1 MKILHIAA
9 HMGGG
14 IGSAY
19 VGLGTCGQEQSVLLL
34 EPPQDMTAVERVKA
48 AGFRIIQNPSAIEI
62 EQELNQADAVVFSWH
77 HHPAL
82 TKFLHDFPSVP
93 IRSVLWCHVS
103 GNYFPAIPADFL
115 KKFDQCMFATPY
127 SLNLPQVQAL
137 GKEYI
142 QEHFSVVYGLN
153 DLSSFS
159 RIQRKSHHSFKIG
172 YVGTLGFCKLHPD
185 FVEFCAAVDLPDAE
199 FMMVGSPSTKETI
212 LKTAAEKGITERF
225 QFCGQLKDVK
235 PALAEMDV
243 FSYLLNPQHFGAT
256 ENALLEAMAAGL
268 PVVALDQCVE
278 RHIIRDGVTGILVHS
293 PEEYGKVVR
302 FLYENP
308 SKAVEIGANARAE
321 VLRTYKAQDNR
332 ERFLYSCERAAQ
344 QPKKRHY
351 FDDFFSGKPADWFL
365 ACVETDRQCFEENR
379 VQDAGRIFH
388 EKTKGSPIHY
398 HSCFLED
405 ERLALWAGHLLLSD
419 ID

>member
-1 MKILHIAA
+1 MKILHVAA

-19 VGLGTCGQEQSVLLL
+19 TGLGTCGQEQSVLLL
-34 EPPQDMTAVERVKA
+34 EQPQEQTAVERVKA
-48 AGFRIIQNPSAIEI
+48 AGFRIIQNTNAA
-62 EQELNQADAVVFSWH
+62 QTELELEQADTVVFSWH

-103 GNYFPAIPADFL
+103 GNYFPTIPAEFL

-127 SLNLPQVQAL
+127 SLNLPQIQAL
-137 GKEYI
+137 GKGYI
-142 QEHFSVVYGLN
+142 REHFSVVYGLN

-159 RIQRKSHHSFKIG
+159 RIQRKPHHSFNIG

-185 FVEFCAAVDLPDAE
+185 FVEFCAAVDVSDAK
-199 FMMVGSPSTKETI
+199 FVMAGFPSTKEMI
-212 LKTAAEKGITERF
+212 LKTAAENGIAEQF

-278 RHIIRDGVTGILVHS
+278 HHIIRDGVTGLLVHS
-293 PEEYGKVVR
+293 PDEYGKAVR

-308 SKAVEIGANARAE
+308 SKAAEIGANAQTE
-321 VLRTYKAQDNR
+321 VLRTYKVQDNR
-332 ERFLYSCERAAQ
+332 ERFLYSCKRAAQ
-344 QPKKRHY
+344 QPKKRHH
-351 FDDFFSGKPADWFL
+351 FDNFFAGEPADWFL
-365 ACVETDRQCFEENR
+365 SCVEADRQCFEENR
-379 VQDAGRIFH
+379 IGDAGLIFR
-388 EKTKGSPIHY
+388 ERTKGSQTHY
-398 HSCFLED
+398 HSYFQED
-405 ERLALWAGHLLLSD
+405 ERLALWAKETQGGIL
-419 ID
+419 